1 MSTATEMQL
10 RQLEGNLKIEEYKTR
25 IFGQFFLE
33 PLFRRQRIAI
43 ARAAGM
49 PWAEPRSPD
58 MCQMIDE
65 MENADVRG
73 AWRRIVKAGDVTTWG
88 DYMGYAIPYRSIR
101 IEIVEEIAHS
111 SFLKPACLTAAMNRS
126 AATCIEPGPHS
137 LRMMPNLLDE

>member
-58 MCQMIDE
+58 MCQMIDDIE
-65 MENADVRG
+65 AADVRG
-73 AWRRIVKAGDVTTWG
+73 AWRRISRNQHRIVWG
-88 DYMGYAIPYRSIR
+88 EPYDGVVPFHSELR
-101 IEIVEEIAHS
+101 IDIVEE
-111 SFLKPACLTAAMNRS
+111 P
-126 AATCIEPGPHS
+126 
-137 LRMMPNLLDE
+137 LRR